1 VSHPTRHCSKCGYAT
16 PVAHDTC
23 DDPGREFCDTCGTY
37 YAWQPADEA
46 EAAGRDAERQLCDDL
61 EVASPFWL
69 RYRVTNVTVEQS
81 NNFGKVNS

>member
-1 VSHPTRHCSKCGYAT
+1 MSTHRPWDA
-16 PVAHDTC
+16 
-23 DDPGREFCDTCGTY
+23 
-37 YAWQPADEA
+37 ADEA